1 MKKNILT
8 IVIMAA
14 TLINLVLSAVMI
26 FSVVPAMYKTSNLV
40 DKVASVVDLEIED
53 ANKDANKDAQDYT
66 VEDLKPFEVKYD
78 TSLKINL
85 QKDSGDETLHYAV
98 LDGIVVSF
106 NTKAD
111 DYDTIYKAVEAN
123 PVYVNDIV
131 KETIAE
137 YSITTINESKIKAE
151 AIKKMQEKYNTK
163 CIVELSLTGFLT
175 A

>member
-26 FSVVPAMYKTSNLV
+26 FSVVPAMNKTSNLV
-40 DKVASVVDLEIED
+40 DKVASVVDLEIE
-53 ANKDANKDAQDYT
+53 DANKDAQDYT

-85 QKDSGDETLHYAV
+85 QKDSGDETLHY
-98 LDGIVVSF
+98 
-106 NTKAD
+106 
-111 DYDTIYKAVEAN
+111 
-123 PVYVNDIV
+123 
-131 KETIAE
+131 
-137 YSITTINESKIKAE
+137 ESKIKAE

>member
-26 FSVVPAMYKTSNLV
+26 FSVVPAMNKTSNLV
-40 DKVASVVDLEIED
+40 DKVASVVDLEIE
-53 ANKDANKDAQDYT
+53 DANKDAQDYT

-131 KETIAE
+131 AE

>member
-26 FSVVPAMYKTSNLV
+26 FSVVPAMNKTSNL
-40 DKVASVVDLEIED
+40 EIE
-53 ANKDANKDAQDYT
+53 DANKDAQDYT

-78 TSLKINL
+78 TSLKVNL

-151 AIKKMQEKYNTK
+151 EIKKMQEKYNTK

>member
-26 FSVVPAMYKTSNLV
+26 FSVVPAMNKTSNLV

-53 ANKDANKDAQDYT
+53 ANKDAQDYT
-66 VEDLKPFEVKYD
+66 VEDLKPFEV
-78 TSLKINL
+78 N
-85 QKDSGDETLHYAV
+85 
-98 LDGIVVSF
+98 
-106 NTKAD
+106 
-111 DYDTIYKAVEAN
+111 YDTIYKAVEAN

>member
-26 FSVVPAMYKTSNLV
+26 FSVVPAMNKTSNLV
-40 DKVASVVDLEIED
+40 DKVASVVDLEIE
-53 ANKDANKDAQDYT
+53 DAQDYT